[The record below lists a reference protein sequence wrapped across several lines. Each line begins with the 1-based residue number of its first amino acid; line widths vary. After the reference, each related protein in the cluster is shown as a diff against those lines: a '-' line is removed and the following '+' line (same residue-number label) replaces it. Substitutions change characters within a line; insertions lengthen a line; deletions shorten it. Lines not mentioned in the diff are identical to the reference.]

1 MKRRGEGNGINN
13 RCVTVERCT
22 RSQRHLVN
30 ILQTRGDNWAQWPDK
45 GILLFQSVDQSEEN
59 FSLMY
64 WYFVVVQLVF
74 CSCVLKNLVLQV
86 HSHLVWCTYKNE
98 ICLKTYICRFT
109 LYQFAWCKNIR
120 VFEDRQFS
128 HSSCVVH
135 PSLHFLHLSNKI
147 GFDILISGHENL

>member
-13 RCVTVERCT
+13 RCVTIERCT

-98 ICLKTYICRFT
+98 ILF
-109 LYQFAWCKNIR
+109 KNIHLQIYSIPVCMVQ
-120 VFEDRQFS
+120 VFSQFMCRSPEFAFPSFIKQDR
-128 HSSCVVH
+128 
-135 PSLHFLHLSNKI
+135 I
-147 GFDILISGHENL
+147 

>member
-98 ICLKTYICRFT
+98 ILFKKHTSVDLLYTSLHGARIYKFLKTGSFLIVHVSFT
-109 LYQFAWCKNIR
+109 RVCISFIYQT
-120 VFEDRQFS
+120 RQDLTF
-128 HSSCVVH
+128 
-135 PSLHFLHLSNKI
+135 
-147 GFDILISGHENL
+147 